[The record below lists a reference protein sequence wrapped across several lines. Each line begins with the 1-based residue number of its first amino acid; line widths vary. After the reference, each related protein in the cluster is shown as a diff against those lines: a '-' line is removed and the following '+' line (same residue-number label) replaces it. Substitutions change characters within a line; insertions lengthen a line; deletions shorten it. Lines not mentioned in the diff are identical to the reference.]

1 MNKLAELLGALTNEQ
16 NQHLFELGTEQ
27 TVPEGRVLVE
37 EGTPINTLYFVL
49 EGLFH
54 IQTRSIPGP
63 LAILGHGEI
72 VGEMSFIDPHEASAS
87 VVAAEDSRVLAL
99 PHESLRSFLET
110 DPVAAASMYRSL
122 AAIVSRR
129 LRRTM
134 GYLSRQSQERAASQ
148 DSHFNQIREF
158 LDTFKD
164 TMLQYDKATLKDDT
178 ARKEQLGREIRKRFL
193 EFSRMLNDT
202 IGVDSELSEVA
213 RTLIGQMVQR
223 ELLPYVQMTE
233 CARRFYSKPR
243 GYAGDFF
250 TIELIYR
257 NAGAGTGPVGPLL
270 DDCFLAEPAA
280 QAVRNRRAL
289 LAGKI
294 KETLGQVDGRPAR
307 VTSLAC
313 GPAREVFDVY
323 EQIDDPANLEVTLV
337 DMDTKALS
345 FVSNTAMERQVSR
358 HIRLIPENLIYLAV
372 GRRNLDIPPQDLI
385 YSIGLIDY
393 FGDQLVIKLLDYI
406 YTILAPGGRV
416 ILGNFHPRNPTKALM
431 DHVLEWNLIHRSEED
446 MNRLFQAS
454 KFNRPATN
462 IMFEEQRI
470 NLFAECVREGT
481 E

>member
-16 NQHLFELGTEQ
+16 SQRLFELGVEE

-37 EGTPINTLYFVL
+37 EGTPIETLYFIL

-54 IQTRSIPGP
+54 IQTRSVPGP

-99 PHESLRSFLET
+99 RHATLRAFLEA

-148 DSHFNQIREF
+148 GEHFSQIREF
-158 LDTFKD
+158 LDVFKEA
-164 TMLQYDKATLKDDT
+164 MLQFDKATIKKDV
-178 ARKEQLGREIRKRFL
+178 ARVAELEREIRKQFQAFTRK
-193 EFSRMLNDT
+193 LNETVGGGSD
-202 IGVDSELSEVA
+202 LSEVA

-223 ELLPYVQMTE
+223 ELMPYLQMTE
-233 CARRFYSKPR
+233 CARRFYAKPR

-250 TIELIYR
+250 SIELIYR
-257 NAGAGTGPVGPLL
+257 NSGDGTGHVGPLL

-280 QAVRNRRAL
+280 QAVRNRRGL
-289 LAGKI
+289 LAREI
-294 KETLGQVDGRPAR
+294 VRTLEQVDGRPAR

-323 EQIDDPANLEVTLV
+323 ERLTEPSRLEVTLV

-345 FVSNTAMERQVSR
+345 FVSNTATERHISR
-358 HIRLIPENLIYLAV
+358 HIRLVPENLIYLAV
-372 GRRNLDIPPQDLI
+372 GRRTLDIDPQHLI

-406 YTILAPGGRV
+406 YTVLAPGGRV
-416 ILGNFHPRNPTKALM
+416 ILGNFHPSNPTKALM
-431 DHVLEWNLIHRSEED
+431 EHVLEWNLVHRSEQD
-446 MNRLFQAS
+446 MDRLFEAS
-454 KFNRPATN
+454 RFGRGATN
-462 IMFEEQRI
+462 ITYEEQGI
-470 NLFAECVREGT
+470 NLFAECIRES
-481 E
+481 